1 MKKFA
6 CRYAIVQFLPYSET
20 GEFANAGVVLACPET
35 GFFDF
40 KLQIRKHGRV
50 TAFFDELAPDV
61 YRTALKMMTG
71 ELVRVQDIAKAMPD
85 TSGRADQIRNL
96 FTALTHPRE
105 AIVRF
110 GQARPIL
117 TDDPAAE
124 LVRLFDHYV
133 DRSFAT
139 PEYVELTITK
149 RLQALL
155 NGLTLPAPFKAERIG
170 DDQIHAN
177 FPLVQRRD
185 DQVSKIIKPFNLA
198 QSEANSI
205 FDHGDVWLQKIRRM
219 RKRDLLPQDVL
230 FAVAA
235 PPEVDTKRFDAYR
248 EICAELQHEHVLVVE
263 QSAEARIAEFASA

>member
-1 MKKFA
+1 M
-6 CRYAIVQFLPYSET
+6 
-20 GEFANAGVVLACPET
+20 VLACPET

-61 YRTALKMMTG
+61 YRALKMMTG
-71 ELVRVQDIAKAMPD
+71 ELVRVQNITKAMPD

-133 DRSFAT
+133 DPQFSR
-139 PEYVELTITK
+139 
-149 RLQALL
+149 RLSTW
-155 NGLTLPAPFKAERIG
+155 N
-170 DDQIHAN
+170 
-177 FPLVQRRD
+177 
-185 DQVSKIIKPFNLA
+185 
-198 QSEANSI
+198 
-205 FDHGDVWLQKIRRM
+205 
-219 RKRDLLPQDVL
+219 
-230 FAVAA
+230 
-235 PPEVDTKRFDAYR
+235 
-248 EICAELQHEHVLVVE
+248 
-263 QSAEARIAEFASA
+263 

>member
-1 MKKFA
+1 MKNFA

-20 GEFANAGVVLACPET
+20 GEFANAGVVLACPKT

-40 KLQIRKHGRV
+40 KLQIRKYGRV
-50 TAFFDELAPDV
+50 TAFFDELDHNV
-61 YRTALKMMTG
+61 YRTALKMMEG
-71 ELVRVQDIAKAMPD
+71 ELVRIQNVAKAMPD
-85 TSGRADQIRNL
+85 TAERADQIRNL

-110 GQARPIL
+110 GPARPIL
-117 TDDPAAE
+117 TDDPATE
-124 LVRLFDHYV
+124 LLRQFDHYV
-133 DRSFAT
+133 DRSFAKQ
-139 PEYVELTITK
+139 EYIEQTITK
-149 RLQALL
+149 HLQQLL
-155 NGLTLPAPFKAERIG
+155 SGLTLPAPFKEERIG

-177 FPLVQRRD
+177 FPLVQKRD

-198 QSEANSI
+198 QSEPNSI

-235 PPEVDTKRFDAYR
+235 PPEAEIKRFDAYR
-248 EICAELQHEHVLVVE
+248 EICTELQHQDVIVVE
-263 QSAEARIAEFASA
+263 ESAEAKIAEFASA

>member
-1 MKKFA
+1 
-6 CRYAIVQFLPYSET
+6 
-20 GEFANAGVVLACPET
+20 
-35 GFFDF
+35 
-40 KLQIRKHGRV
+40 
-50 TAFFDELAPDV
+50 
-61 YRTALKMMTG
+61 MMTG
-71 ELVRVQDIAKAMPD
+71 ELVRVQNITKAMPD